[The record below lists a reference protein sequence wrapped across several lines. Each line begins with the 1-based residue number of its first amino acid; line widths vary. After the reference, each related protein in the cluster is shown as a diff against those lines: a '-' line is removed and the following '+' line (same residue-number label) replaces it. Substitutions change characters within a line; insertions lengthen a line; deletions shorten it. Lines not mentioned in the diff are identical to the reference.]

1 MEGRLS
7 YTNNRWVVSYSKCI
21 PGRMTKEW
29 GYELPL
35 HPTNVQLFNEWAL
48 VFDNVEARILTSPH
62 VNFEIVD
69 ECAKLIL

>member
-1 MEGRLS
+1 
-7 YTNNRWVVSYSKCI
+7 
-21 PGRMTKEW
+21 MTKEW

-35 HPTNVQLFNEWAL
+35 HPANVKLFNEWAL

-69 ECAKLIL
+69 NCAKLILDNK